1 VNAVTTPA
9 SLATAAAAAIGLVF
23 TVVEGLPDSLAAL
36 EAERTRFAA
45 MSAQEREQAFGLL
58 IPTRMDIFDFY
69 RRSLR
74 EDDRYYLQVE
84 DEAFGAFASK
94 ATVVRSVARYYL
106 APAVEVERPEE
117 ATVVL
122 SYDTDPALLPL
133 RYSDQ
138 VRAGLQLL
146 FVSRVAR

>member
-1 VNAVTTPA
+1 MRAA
-9 SLATAAAAAIGLVF
+9 SLATAAAAVIGLLF
-23 TVVEGLPDSLAAL
+23 TVAENLPVSHSVLDVERDRFEAMPN
-36 EAERTRFAA
+36 AER
-45 MSAQEREQAFGLL
+45 QQAFGLL

-74 EDDRYYLQVE
+74 VNDRYYIQIT
-84 DEAFGAFASK
+84 DEAFGEFASK

-106 APAVEVERPEE
+106 APAIEAERLED

-122 SYDTDPALLPL
+122 SYDSDPSLLPL

-138 VRAGLQLL
+138 IRAGAQLI

>member
-1 VNAVTTPA
+1 VTGPA
-9 SLATAAAAAIGLVF
+9 SFAAAVAAAIGLVF
-23 TVVEGLPDSLAAL
+23 TVVDGLPDSLAVL
-36 EAERTRFAA
+36 EAERTRFEA
-45 MSAQEREQAFGLL
+45 MPEEERAQAFGLL

-69 RRSLR
+69 RRGLR
-74 EDDRYYLQVE
+74 KDDRYYIQIE
-84 DEAFGAFASK
+84 DEAFGEFASK

-138 VRAGLQLL
+138 VRAGEQRLYI
-146 FVSRVAR
+146 SRVAR